1 MEASMNQRRIVS
13 EDQWVA
19 GRYGNFRMLTP
30 KDPEGDLIE
39 VRSFRE
45 RSPEDL
51 G

>member
-1 MEASMNQRRIVS
+1 MNQRRIVS

-19 GRYGNFRMLTP
+19 GRYGNFSMI
-30 KDPEGDLIE
+30 EG
-39 VRSFRE
+39 RSFRE